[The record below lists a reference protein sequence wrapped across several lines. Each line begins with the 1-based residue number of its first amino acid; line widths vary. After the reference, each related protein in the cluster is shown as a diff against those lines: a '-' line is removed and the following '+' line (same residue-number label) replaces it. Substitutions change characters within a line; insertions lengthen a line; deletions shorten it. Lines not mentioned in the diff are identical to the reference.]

1 MELNRQLYGERKDRK
16 EVKKSI
22 ENVWEWHEIIIFLSK
37 ELNENRKDIV
47 KMNIFTFNNWLN
59 YFTQKL
65 KKEIAETKM
74 IKRR

>member
-1 MELNRQLYGERKDRK
+1 LELNRQLYGERKDRK
-16 EVKKSI
+16 EVKKSN
-22 ENVWEWHEIIIFLSK
+22 ENIWEWHEIIIFLSK

-59 YFTQKL
+59 YFNQKI

-74 IKRR
+74 IRRR

>member
-1 MELNRQLYGERKDRK
+1 
-16 EVKKSI
+16 
-22 ENVWEWHEIIIFLSK
+22 
-37 ELNENRKDIV
+37 
-47 KMNIFTFNNWLN
+47 MNIFTFNNWLN